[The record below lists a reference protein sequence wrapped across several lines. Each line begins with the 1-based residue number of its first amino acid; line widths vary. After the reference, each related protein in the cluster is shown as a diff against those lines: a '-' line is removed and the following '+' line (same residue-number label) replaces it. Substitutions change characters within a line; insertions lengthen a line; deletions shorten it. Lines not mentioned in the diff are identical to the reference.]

1 VKTVRDPVFEVL
13 AAIIS
18 EVLFHAVY
26 ETFALFSI
34 KFSKVRLTTLG
45 IGVGFTVGA
54 GVGLAEE
61 EALALGAGLAT
72 GINTPLFHTNF
83 LPLLTHVY
91 VLPALAL
98 LIPALLHVLPAFTA
112 AYEFEATSTI
122 GITRAT
128 KRRCFLM
135 PRG

>member
-72 GINTPLFHTNF
+72 GIKTPLSHTNF
-83 LPLLTHVY
+83 LPLFTQVY
-91 VLPALAL
+91 VLPALTL
-98 LIPALLHVLPAFTA
+98 LIPALLQELPAFTA
-112 AYEFEATSTI
+112 A
-122 GITRAT
+122 
-128 KRRCFLM
+128 
-135 PRG
+135 